1 MDDMQQMRMQ
11 KGSTVGEEISFP
23 KMTPVTSRIEKLL
36 LKPGEAAEALA
47 ISPRK
52 LWAMTASGEIPN
64 VRFGRSVRYD
74 PADLREWIDTQ
85 KGGRR

>member
-36 LKPGEAAEALA
+36 LKPGEAAEASHFSA
-47 ISPRK
+47 
-52 LWAMTASGEIPN
+52 
-64 VRFGRSVRYD
+64 
-74 PADLREWIDTQ
+74 
-85 KGGRR
+85 